1 MSTETDVVLRYVDYL
16 RTGDEEILETA
27 FAPDFHDHVS
37 GQRGTGIMRVVR
49 SWIAGSFADLTY
61 EVHGVTTGDG
71 LVMAWF
77 SSRGRHVGNAFP
89 QLAGREP
96 TGREI
101 VAEAVHIFRVADG
114 KMTEHWAVR
123 DDLGLLRQ
131 LDGGEAGSDRPRRT
145 DS

>member
-27 FAPDFHDHVS
+27 FAPDFLDHVS
-37 GQRGTGIMRVVR
+37 GQRGTDIMRVVR
-49 SWIAGSFADLTY
+49 GWIAGSFADLTY

-114 KMTEHWAVR
+114 KITEHWAVR

-131 LDGGEAGSDRPRRT
+131 LDGGEAGGDRPRRE